1 MRLTCSLAYR
11 GVPYSLD
18 ITIHDDGDYEIK
30 ILDQALNSIEID
42 PSRAVVHFGFSDP
55 GKVKVY
61 EGNEYDELLDRL
73 ERIIRDSRVVE

>member
-42 PSRAVVHFGFSDP
+42 PSRAVVHFGFSNP
-55 GKVKVY
+55 GRVKVY